1 MKDLYAE
8 NYKAL
13 LTKKRG
19 DILCSW
25 SGWYYCYNIITQSN
39 LQIQCNPY
47 QNDAFAEIEN
57 LILKFMQ
64 NLKGLWLAKT
74 ILKKKSKGEGL
85 KLPVI
90 KRYYKQ

>member
-1 MKDLYAE
+1 MTLGSRVVSGASAE
-8 NYKAL
+8 KGW
-13 LTKKRG
+13 RW
-19 DILCSW
+19 LC
-25 SGWYYCYNIITQSN
+25 GN

-90 KRYYKQ
+90 KRTTNSNTIKL